1 MGMESS
7 RTLRCG
13 RRDRTT
19 SFHRKGPE
27 MSDQKTSGLL
37 DTLNELRARELA
49 VIMQY
54 MRHHYQ
60 ITGADGLPLA
70 GEFKE
75 IAVTE
80 MKHAEEL
87 AERIDFL
94 GGDPTTKP
102 WEFATGQRTV
112 AEMATVNAA
121 SEAEAVELYKE
132 AIMEASDAGD
142 VTTRKLLEGI
152 LADEEDHLNTFNTM
166 LGK

>member
-1 MGMESS
+1 MAKKAA
-7 RTLRCG
+7 
-13 RRDRTT
+13 
-19 SFHRKGPE
+19 KGSP
-27 MSDQKTSGLL
+27 LI
-37 DTLNELRARELA
+37 DTLNDLRARELA

-70 GEFKE
+70 DEFKSV
-75 IAVTE
+75 AVTE

-102 WEFATGQRTV
+102 AAFMSGQKTV
-112 AEMATVNAA
+112 AEMAGVDAVSETEAIDLYRAA
-121 SEAEAVELYKE
+121 IKE
-132 AIMEASDAGD
+132 ADEAGD
-142 VTTRKLLEGI
+142 VTTRKLLEDI
-152 LADEEDHLNTFNTM
+152 LGDEEDHLNTFNTM